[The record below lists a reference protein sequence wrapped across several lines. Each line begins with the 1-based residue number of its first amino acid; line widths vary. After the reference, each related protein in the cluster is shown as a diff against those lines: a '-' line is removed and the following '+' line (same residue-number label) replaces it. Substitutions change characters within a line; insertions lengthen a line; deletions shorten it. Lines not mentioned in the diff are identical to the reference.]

1 MNALFKDA
9 KQAVAWKQE
18 YEARGFVVHLEVRG
32 SRIFGCA
39 ERPVR
44 GGNRAQAGR

>member
-1 MNALFKDA
+1 MNALFTDA
-9 KQAVAWKQE
+9 TQAVAWKQE
-18 YEARGFVVHLEVRG
+18 YEAKGLVVTLEVRG
-32 SRIFGCA
+32 SRIFGSA

>member
-1 MNALFKDA
+1 MNAIFRDA
-9 KQAVAWKQE
+9 RQAVAWKQQ
-18 YEARGFVVHLEVRG
+18 YEAKGLVVTLEVRG